1 MLEKLFKISLG
12 LLIGLGGQYL
22 IVGFATLKTLD
33 FSGFNPFM
41 WIMQTLYVIFI
52 ITLTLKEN

>member
-22 IVGFATLKTLD
+22 IVSFATLKTLD